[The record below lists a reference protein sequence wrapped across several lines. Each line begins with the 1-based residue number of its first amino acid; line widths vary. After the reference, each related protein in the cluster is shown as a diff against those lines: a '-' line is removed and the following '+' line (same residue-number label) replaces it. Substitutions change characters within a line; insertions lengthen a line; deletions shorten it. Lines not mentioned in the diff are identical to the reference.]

1 MKRQCAVQARV
12 RLAVVPVAFA
22 LLALCFLASCQTGP
36 SDRVTSSPQE
46 QDLARLDTLE
56 LRLLD
61 LRLSPDPTAL
71 SALRSEL
78 EKTAARMST
87 SRLLSARVAGLQAQA
102 ALQAEDQAAARHFA
116 DAAAAFSSAED
127 GAWLVKAALE
137 PDPGKRLAVLDQGLA
152 RADRKPR
159 LLCERGEELLR
170 QGRYAEAA
178 QDLDEGLRA
187 LDDRYRALYGQ
198 DREEALTLARAVK
211 GSSPAAPP
219 LSADALQA
227 PLTARAMVERAFS
240 GTRLLDALSSKPNP
254 SFEDVRPAVQ
264 SAGLLLQSSASADV
278 SPDAPVTR
286 KEVAFFL
293 WGVVLRAEHNPK
305 LAGSYRQKYATSP
318 VPDVSADAP
327 WFEATLGVVEREI
340 MDLPDGIHFQP
351 DGLVTGVE
359 YLQMLNRMQRL
370 FP

>member
-1 MKRQCAVQARV
+1 MKRHRTVRTASSALGACAI
-12 RLAVVPVAFA
+12 LI
-22 LLALCFLASCQTGP
+22 LWLLASCQTGP

-56 LRLLD
+56 LRLID
-61 LRLSPDPTAL
+61 LRLSPDLSGL

-87 SRLLSARVAGLQAQA
+87 SRVLSARVAGLQAQA

-116 DAAAAFSSAED
+116 DAAAALSSAED
-127 GAWLVKAALE
+127 GAWLVRAALE
-137 PDPGKRLAVLDQGLA
+137 TDSAKRLALLDQGLA

-198 DREEALTLARAVK
+198 DRDKALALARAVK
-211 GSSPAAPP
+211 ASSPAAPA

-227 PLTARAMVERAFS
+227 SLTVRDMVERAFS
-240 GTRLLDALSSKPNP
+240 GTRLLGALSSKSNP
-254 SFEDVRPAVQ
+254 SFEDVRPAIQ
-264 SAGLLLQSSASADV
+264 SAGLLLQSNASTDV
-278 SPDAPVTR
+278 SPDAYVTR

-293 WGVVLRAEHNPK
+293 WGVVLNAEHNPK

-318 VPDVSADAP
+318 VPDVPADAP
-327 WFEATLGVVEREI
+327 WFEATLGIVEREI
-340 MDLPDGIHFQP
+340 MDLPDGIRFQP
-351 DGLVTGVE
+351 DGLVTGIE

>member
-1 MKRQCAVQARV
+1 MMRHRTVRTASRALGACAI
-12 RLAVVPVAFA
+12 LT
-22 LLALCFLASCQTGP
+22 LWLLASCQTGP

-56 LRLLD
+56 LRLVD
-61 LRLSPDPTAL
+61 LRLSPDP
-71 SALRSEL
+71 SEMSVLRSEL
-78 EKTAARMST
+78 EKTATRMST
-87 SRLLSARVAGLQAQA
+87 SRVLSARVAGLQAQA

-116 DAAAAFSSAED
+116 DTAAALSSAED

-137 PDPGKRLAVLDQGLA
+137 IDSAKRLAQLDQGLA
-152 RADRKPR
+152 KAGRKSR

-170 QGRYAEAA
+170 QARYAEAA

-187 LDDRYRALYGQ
+187 LDERYRALYGQ
-198 DREEALTLARAVK
+198 DRDRALALARAVK
-211 GSSPAAPP
+211 ASGPTASA

-227 PLTARAMVERAFS
+227 PLSIRAMVERAFS
-240 GTRLLDALSSKPNP
+240 GTRLLRAFSSKSNP
-254 SFEDVRPAVQ
+254 SFEDVRAAIQ
-264 SAGLLLQSSASADV
+264 SAGFLLQSSAPAEM
-278 SPDAPVTR
+278 SPDAYVTR

-293 WGVVLRAEHNPK
+293 WGVLLSAERNPK

-318 VPDVSADAP
+318 VPDVPVDAP

-340 MDLPDGIHFQP
+340 MDLPDGVRFQP

-359 YLQMLNRMQRL
+359 YLQMLTRMQKL